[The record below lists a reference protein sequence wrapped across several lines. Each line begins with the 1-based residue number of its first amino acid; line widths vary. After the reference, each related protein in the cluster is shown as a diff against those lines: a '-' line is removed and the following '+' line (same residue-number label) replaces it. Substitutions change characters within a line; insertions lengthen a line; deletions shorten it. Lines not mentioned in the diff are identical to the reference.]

1 MMGIRNRDSCR
12 EHFKGL
18 EILPLQS
25 QYLLS
30 LLLFVADNEEHF
42 WWNFEIH
49 GFNTKNK
56 TNLHPPPSK
65 LTVFQKGPYYARI
78 KAFNNLPTHA
88 KNLLQTEKQ
97 FKRALEEFLHLHSFY
112 SLNEFYNYNKTSNF
126 QISVIIGTVLLLV
139 KWGNDYLRM

>member
-1 MMGIRNRDSCR
+1 MQKRIIRIMMGIRNRDSCR
-12 EHFKGL
+12 EHFKRL
-18 EILPLQS
+18 EILPIQS

-42 WWNFEIH
+42 RWNFEFH

-65 LTVFQKGPYYARI
+65 LTVFQKGPYYSRI
-78 KAFNNLPTHA
+78 KAFNNLTTHV
-88 KNLLQTEKQ
+88 KNFLQTKKQ

-112 SLNEFYNYNKTSNF
+112 SLNEFYNYNRTSNF
-126 QISVIIGTVLLLV
+126 
-139 KWGNDYLRM
+139 